1 MKITKLRL
9 VTGLLIVIACLF
21 LVGVLLDLETMANL
35 SRAFILP
42 FFVYLFFTESK
53 ITSKFFALFLI
64 FCAFAEGVK
73 VVLYLD
79 NALLANVS
87 NIAYILGYVSLLI
100 YISQSIKVK
109 RLFTKFKLP
118 IIVLAIFNFYLIF
131 VLNQMILADDT
142 ITVYTLEFLIECTYN
157 ICILLV
163 LSFSLINYLYHD
175 SRKGLTLFLASV
187 CIVFSEMVQVAYI
200 YVSSEYILSVT
211 YSILLIVGFYLIY
224 VYIVSKINTFYKVL
238 F

>member
-35 SRAFILP
+35 ARAFILP
-42 FFVYLFFTESK
+42 FFVYLYFTESK
-53 ITSKFFALFLI
+53 IRSKFFALFLI

-79 NALLANVS
+79 TPLLANVS
-87 NIAYILGYVSLLI
+87 NIAYILGYISLLI
-100 YISQSIKVK
+100 YMAQSINVG
-109 RLFTKFKLP
+109 RLFTKFKIP
-118 IIVLAIFNFYLIF
+118 IIVLTVFNFYLIF

-142 ITVYTLEFLIECTYN
+142 ITVYTLEFFIECTYN

>member
-79 NALLANVS
+79 TPLLANVS
-87 NIAYILGYVSLLI
+87 NIAYILGYISLLI
-100 YISQSIKVK
+100 YMAQSIKVE
-109 RLFTKFKLP
+109 RLFTKFKIP
-118 IIVLAIFNFYLIF
+118 IIVLTVFNFYLIF

-142 ITVYTLEFLIECTYN
+142 ITVYTFEFLIECTYN

-175 SRKGLTLFLASV
+175 SKKGLTLFLASV